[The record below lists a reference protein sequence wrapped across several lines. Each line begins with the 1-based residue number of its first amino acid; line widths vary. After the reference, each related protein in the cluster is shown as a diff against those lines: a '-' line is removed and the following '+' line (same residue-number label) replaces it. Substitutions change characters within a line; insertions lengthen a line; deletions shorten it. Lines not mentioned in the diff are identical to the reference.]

1 MIKELQQYI
10 FTELEKL
17 HLPSSPSNLYEPIG
31 YTIALGGKR
40 LRPVLVLLGCELV
53 GGKKEDAIYPA
64 LGIELFHNFT
74 LLHDDI
80 MDNAPLRRNKPT
92 VHAKWNPNIAIL
104 SGDVLFTIASQQ
116 IAKAAAPVLAEV
128 LSVYFKVAVDVCEG
142 QQLDMDFESLD
153 NLEIPDYIEMI
164 RLKTAVLLGAS
175 LQIGAL
181 CGNASK
187 EIAEQ
192 LYEIGVELGLAFQLQ
207 DDLLDAFGNEETF
220 GKQVGGDIISN
231 KKTWLKLRALEKANS
246 FQKQEL
252 INWYSLKEF
261 DAPEKVNAV
270 KQIFSDLDLPNEA
283 NNLIRQYYTSALNK
297 LEDLHLTEKGK
308 TGILE
313 FTESLKTRVN

>member
-1 MIKELQQYI
+1 MIRELQQYI

-17 HLPSSPSNLYEPIG
+17 RLPESPSNLYGPIA
-31 YTIALGGKR
+31 YTISLGGKR

-53 GGKKEDAIYPA
+53 GGKKEDAIHPA
-64 LGIELFHNFT
+64 IGVELFHNFT

-92 VHAKWNPNIAIL
+92 VHAKWNSNIAIL

-116 IAKAAAPVLAEV
+116 I
-128 LSVYFKVAVDVCEG
+128 SKVAPKILADVLHVYYKVSVDVCEG

-153 NLEIPDYIEMI
+153 NLEIKNYIEMI

-207 DDLLDAFGNEETF
+207 DDLLDAFGNEESF

-231 KKTWLKLRALEKANS
+231 KKTWLKLRALEKADPS
-246 FQKQEL
+246 QKAEL
-252 INWYSLKEF
+252 SDWYGLKQF
-261 DAPEKVNAV
+261 DPKEKVQAV
-270 KQIFSDLDLPNEA
+270 KKIFSVLDIPNEA
-283 NNLIRQYYTSALNK
+283 NNLIHHYYTSALSK
-297 LEDLHLTEKGK
+297 LENLSVTQSGK
-308 TGILE
+308 AGIME